1 LSPEQTIIVAK
12 LCEAYKKGNTFRYPA
27 DYITQYESCKN
38 CVNWQVGCCEKA
50 QELLNSIY

>member
-1 LSPEQTIIVAK
+1 MSPEQTIIVAK

-50 QELLNSIY
+50 QELLNSVY